1 MHFLIV
7 SHSLGESEC
16 FNESIQLQKAVMEDA
31 QGFICILVMVWNE
44 QLVCCQGTHSYTLG
58 RLVLLSSSHQ
68 KLTVTWQNYSRI
80 SDFYQTSPCMIN
92 VCLRLYV
99 YDLVFQFIL
108 GGGGDC
114 RQLVFLL
121 FCSSESL
128 LFGRYSVIIVS
139 EILVF
144 CMAFRVVLI
153 TTMVRNFRSSLWV
166 E

>member
-31 QGFICILVMVWNE
+31 QGFIYILVMVWNK

-99 YDLVFQFIL
+99 YDLVFQFIF
-108 GGGGDC
+108 GGGRLPSAGIF
-114 RQLVFLL
+114 VIL
-121 FCSSESL
+121 FI
-128 LFGRYSVIIVS
+128 RII
-139 EILVF
+139 IIWKVF
-144 CMAFRVVLI
+144 CNGCIWDPSFLYG
-153 TTMVRNFRSSLWV
+153 F
-166 E
+166 

>member
-31 QGFICILVMVWNE
+31 QGFIYILVMVWNK

-68 KLTVTWQNYSRI
+68 KLTVTWQNYSCI
-80 SDFYQTSPCMIN
+80 SDFYQTSTCMIK
-92 VCLRLYV
+92 RLLTIIWFGVPV
-99 YDLVFQFIL
+99 YL
-108 GGGGDC
+108 GGGDC

-128 LFGRYSVIIVS
+128 LFGRYSVMVVS